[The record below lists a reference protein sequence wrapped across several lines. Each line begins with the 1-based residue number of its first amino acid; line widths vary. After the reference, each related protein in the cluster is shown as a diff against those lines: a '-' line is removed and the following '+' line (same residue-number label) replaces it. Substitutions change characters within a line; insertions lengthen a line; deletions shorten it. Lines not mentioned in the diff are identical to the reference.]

1 MLFYN
6 LITSKEGKD
15 DSEGDDA
22 PYDSSLISKQCI
34 ICRYFY
40 YTSKNFNNDHKK
52 GNICDGCFHCI
63 VYENENPH
71 LIFRIV
77 TLKNGTFRTVSNYF
91 LSEIEKILE
100 NLNITLARDF
110 GWIYKKKLECDQMT
124 EKLSWI
130 FIRNRTAVSRKT
142 SVFPLDYK
150 DLPNIVKFQ
159 YEYRKKIYYIVY
171 YY

>member
-1 MLFYN
+1 
-6 LITSKEGKD
+6 
-15 DSEGDDA
+15 
-22 PYDSSLISKQCI
+22 
-34 ICRYFY
+34 
-40 YTSKNFNNDHKK
+40 
-52 GNICDGCFHCI
+52 
-63 VYENENPH
+63 
-71 LIFRIV
+71 
-77 TLKNGTFRTVSNYF
+77 
-91 LSEIEKILE
+91 
-100 NLNITLARDF
+100 
-110 GWIYKKKLECDQMT
+110 MT